1 MTGEGEFYA
10 VKLHRYIRFNNQ
22 NRTVHSLLT
31 SRQRF
36 HCHDDLSTSIKQF
49 SYSASGGTFVMN
61 KNSLNHPEDNLTSIG
76 FSSNSTYLNDSK
88 TGAAAATEPRDLG
101 WLLEDVNITFYKS
114 LSSM

>member
-1 MTGEGEFYA
+1 M
-10 VKLHRYIRFNNQ
+10 I
-22 NRTVHSLLT
+22 SL
-31 SRQRF
+31 SWW
-36 HCHDDLSTSIKQF
+36 SINLYQTILLL
-49 SYSASGGTFVMN
+49 ASGETFVMN